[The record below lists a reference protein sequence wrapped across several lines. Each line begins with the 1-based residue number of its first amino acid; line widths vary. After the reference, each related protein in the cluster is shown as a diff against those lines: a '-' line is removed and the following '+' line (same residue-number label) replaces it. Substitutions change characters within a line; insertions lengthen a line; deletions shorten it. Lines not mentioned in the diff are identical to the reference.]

1 MPTDSF
7 LEFVLEQLAALAGLR
22 CKRMFGG
29 HGLYCGE
36 HFFGIVFDG
45 RLYFKTHPNTLAEYE
60 VLKMP
65 IFAPSEKQILRNYRE
80 VPVDIL
86 EDAEQLRHW
95 ATQAAQP

>member
-1 MPTDSF
+1 M
-7 LEFVLEQLAALAGLR
+7 
-22 CKRMFGG
+22 
-29 HGLYCGE
+29 
-36 HFFGIVFDG
+36 
-45 RLYFKTHPNTLAEYE
+45 LAEYK

-65 IFAPSEKQILRNYRE
+65 FFAPSEKQILRNYRE

>member
-1 MPTDSF
+1 
-7 LEFVLEQLAALAGLR
+7 
-22 CKRMFGG
+22 
-29 HGLYCGE
+29 
-36 HFFGIVFDG
+36 VFDG